1 MRYADFYQVFFAYFC
16 VNCLFTYLHFLKV
29 EDDAF
34 EGLLNLEYLDISDNK
49 VLSLPAA
56 ALGRLPQL
64 KRLKADYNRIGA
76 LSEEILKS
84 VKGLEELSLAY
95 NIIREIPKG
104 TFGDLTQ
111 LKILNLFGNQ
121 IAMVDQTTFAG
132 AEKNLEYLDL
142 GFNIIK
148 NIETDLYLPALK
160 YLNLEKNNLSDIE
173 GMY

>member
-1 MRYADFYQVFFAYFC
+1 MTKKYT
-16 VNCLFTYLHFLKV
+16 TYLQICVYFLKV

-160 YLNLEKNNLSDIE
+160 YLNLAKNNLSDIE

>member
-1 MRYADFYQVFFAYFC
+1 MFVYI
-16 VNCLFTYLHFLKV
+16 FLKV

-111 LKILNLFGNQ
+111 L
-121 IAMVDQTTFAG
+121 
-132 AEKNLEYLDL
+132 
-142 GFNIIK
+142 
-148 NIETDLYLPALK
+148 
-160 YLNLEKNNLSDIE
+160 
-173 GMY
+173 

>member
-1 MRYADFYQVFFAYFC
+1 MTKDG
-16 VNCLFTYLHFLKV
+16 TKV
-29 EDDAF
+29 KMTEMAMTA
-34 EGLLNLEYLDISDNK
+34 S
-49 VLSLPAA
+49 
-56 ALGRLPQL
+56 
-64 KRLKADYNRIGA
+64 
-76 LSEEILKS
+76 
-84 VKGLEELSLAY
+84 
-95 NIIREIPKG
+95 KG

-160 YLNLEKNNLSDIE
+160 YLNLAKNNLSDIE

>member
-1 MRYADFYQVFFAYFC
+1 MQIFIRFFLLTF
-16 VNCLFTYLHFLKV
+16 VSTVCLHIYHFLKV

-121 IAMVDQTTFAG
+121 IAIIDQTTFAG
-132 AEKNLEYLDL
+132 AEKNLQDEYKLCSGTIQS
-142 GFNIIK
+142 GFFTK
-148 NIETDLYLPALK
+148 QY
-160 YLNLEKNNLSDIE
+160 
-173 GMY
+173 